1 MEPCDHGHFRRRAP
15 GPLPRTAKI
24 CGGGIRG
31 PRAFPSLAQ
40 SPASPRLLTNT
51 IPAGGRGL
59 KALVTEAAE
68 GSLSVV
74 AEAVAPTHSVVGT
87 LIYVCKTVETSVGC
101 VCSHRLSLFAGD
113 TYLFGL
119 LTPRFVKSNF

>member
-1 MEPCDHGHFRRRAP
+1 MDISEE
-15 GPLPRTAKI
+15 GPQDLYPRQSI
-24 CGGGIRG
+24 CVDGIKG

-51 IPAGGRGL
+51 IPARGRGL

-74 AEAVAPTHSVVGT
+74 TEAVAPTHSVVGT
-87 LIYVCKTVETSVGC
+87 LIYVCETVETSVGC
-101 VCSHRLSLFAGD
+101 VLTGFL
-113 TYLFGL
+113 YLLGIL
-119 LTPRFVKSNF
+119 IYLVY